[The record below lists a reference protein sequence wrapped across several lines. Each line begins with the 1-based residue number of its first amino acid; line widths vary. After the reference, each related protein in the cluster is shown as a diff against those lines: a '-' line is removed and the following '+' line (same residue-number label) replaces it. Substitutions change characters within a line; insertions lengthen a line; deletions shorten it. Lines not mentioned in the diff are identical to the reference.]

1 MNKYLKMGLFG
12 FLTWLIPFVVGFL
25 LYSPE
30 GQLLVDQLVFKSI
43 MVVAGSITG
52 ALLLVLY
59 FKKITSGYL
68 FEGVVVGLVW
78 LAINLLLDI
87 VVLVPLS
94 GMTIGNYFSQIGLS
108 YLSIPTTSI
117 AIGFVAKHASAKT

>member
-1 MNKYLKMGLFG
+1 MNKYLKMSLFG

-25 LYSPE
+25 FYSPE
-30 GQLLVDQLVFKSI
+30 GQLLVGPLVFKSI

-52 ALLLVLY
+52 AFLLVLY

-87 VVLVPLS
+87 VVLVPMS

-117 AIGFVAKHASAKT
+117 AIGFVAKHASAKA

>member
-30 GQLLVDQLVFKSI
+30 GQPLVDRLVFKSI

-87 VVLVPLS
+87 VVLLPMS
-94 GMTIGNYFSQIGLS
+94 GMTIGSYFSQIGLS
-108 YLSIPTTSI
+108 YLSIPAMSI